1 VSHIRPPRI
10 TSWLLRRF
18 GPAGETGRS
27 IAGDLLEELR
37 EAGGSRAARRHYR
50 RHVASIVLR
59 YGASREHAADVQL
72 AHHLQPER
80 SRAVFHALRQDVT
93 FGLRAFLK
101 RPAFAL
107 VIVATLALGIG
118 AATAIFSI
126 VDGVLLRPLPFDE
139 PDRLVFANETTRTGR
154 MGFAYLNYVD
164 YRDRAQSFESLACH
178 QANAFT
184 IVGLTKP
191 QRVDGRLVCWK
202 FFDVLRVQ
210 PQLGRSFRAEDDRAG
225 AAPVTIVSDRFWK
238 QELAGDPNVLGRVL
252 KMTEMTFT
260 IVGVMP
266 PGFQLTRRE
275 DIFVPIGLVVT
286 PDSGYL
292 HRGNHSGLLAVGR
305 LKPGV
310 DVKTAHAEA
319 ERIGAELARE
329 HPATN
334 SGNGAAVELLRDRIV
349 ETVRETLTVLMAAV
363 GFLLLLACANVANL
377 LVARGAARQHEL
389 AIRSAVGGS
398 RWRLVR
404 QLLVESSLLAGVGGV
419 LGLALAFIFLRVLIA
434 YAPADLPRLDQVTL
448 SRTSL
453 LFAFGATTLCGLVFG
468 AFPALQTSSGRGQ
481 HLLARASRTSDA
493 VSPRRTRRALMVVE
507 VALALILVAAC
518 GLMART
524 MMKLHAVDPGFHV
537 DRLFTARIAL
547 MGAAWTEPRRAAF
560 FVTLYERLQSIP
572 GVERA
577 ALTQSLPIEG
587 SQWGSIFVVGDKPA
601 PPRADLPASA
611 FIPASAGYFE
621 TMGIRLVKGR
631 TFDARDT
638 VNSARV
644 TVINE
649 TFARRLWPG
658 EDAIGKRV
666 KQGWPETP
674 PSESPWREVV
684 GVVADVKLE
693 GVDQETPMQ
702 AFLPML
708 HVTPRTM
715 AIVARTKVE
724 PLTVVSAMEAAVQG
738 LDKDT
743 PLTRVR
749 SMAELMSSAIA
760 RQLLST
766 IVLGVF
772 AGVAILLSAIG
783 LYGIVSHNVTE
794 RTREIGVRMAL
805 GAERRQVL
813 RQFVGQGVL
822 LASLG
827 TAIGLAGAVAAS
839 RYIESLLFNVEP
851 SDPATL
857 VAVASLLLFVSL
869 IACYIP
875 ARRAARIDP
884 LTALRMD

>member
-1 VSHIRPPRI
+1 MSGIRPPRI

-37 EAGGSRAARRHYR
+37 DAGGSRAARHQYR
-50 RHVASIVLR
+50 RHAASIVLR
-59 YGASREHAADVQL
+59 YGASRQRTADVHTLQD
-72 AHHLQPER
+72 LQPER

-93 FGLRAFLK
+93 FGIRAFLK

-139 PDRLVFANETTRTGR
+139 PDRLVVANETTRTGR

-178 QANAFT
+178 QGNAFT
-184 IVGLTKP
+184 VVGLTKP
-191 QRVDGRLVCWK
+191 QRVPGRLVCWK

-210 PQLGRSFRAEDDRAG
+210 PQLGRSFRADDDRAG
-225 AAPVTIVSDRFWK
+225 APPVVIVSDRFWK
-238 QELAGDPNVLGRVL
+238 QELGADPNVLGRVL

-260 IVGVMP
+260 IVGVTP
-266 PGFQLTRRE
+266 PGFQLMGPE
-275 DIFVPIGLVVT
+275 DVFVPIGLVVT
-286 PDSGYL
+286 PDSGYS
-292 HRGNHSGLLAVGR
+292 HRGNHSGLLAMGR

-310 DVKTAHAEA
+310 DLRTAQAEA

-329 HPATN
+329 YPSTN
-334 SGNGAAVELLRDRIV
+334 SGNGATAELLRDRIV
-349 ETVRETLTVLMAAV
+349 ETIRETLIVLMAAV
-363 GFLLLLACANVANL
+363 GFLLLLACVNVANL

-389 AIRSAVGGS
+389 AIRSALGGS

-404 QLLVESSLLAGVGGV
+404 QLLVESSLLAGLGGA
-419 LGLALAFIFLRVLIA
+419 LGLALAFVLLRVLIA
-434 YAPADLPRLDQVTL
+434 YAPANLPRVDQVTL
-448 SRTSL
+448 NPMSL
-453 LFAFGATTLCGLVFG
+453 LFALGASTLCGLVFG

-537 DRLFTARIAL
+537 DRLFTARIA
-547 MGAAWTEPRRAAF
+547 MTGAAWTEPRRVEF
-560 FVTLYERLQSIP
+560 METLRQRLQAVP

-577 ALTQSLPIEG
+577 ALTMSLPIEG

-611 FIPASAGYFE
+611 FIPASVGYFE

-631 TFDARDT
+631 TFDAPDT
-638 VNSARV
+638 SNGAPV

-649 TFARRLWPG
+649 TFAKRLWPG
-658 EDAIGKRV
+658 EDAIGKRI

-693 GVDQETPMQ
+693 GVDQDTPMQ
-702 AFLPML
+702 AFLPL
-708 HVTPRTM
+708 LQTAPRTV
-715 AIVARTKVE
+715 AIVARTKVD
-724 PLTVVSAMEAAVQG
+724 PLTIVSAMEAAVQG
-738 LDKDT
+738 LDKDM

-760 RQLLST
+760 RQRLST

-805 GAERRQVL
+805 GAERREVM
-813 RQFVGQGVL
+813 RQFVGQGLL

-839 RYIESLLFNVEP
+839 RLLENLLFDVEP

-857 VAVASLLLFVSL
+857 TAVAGLLLLVAL
-869 IACYIP
+869 VACYFP